1 MANQYSITV
10 SNKANSMLMYMKN
23 DLKMMPSRVISTLIE
38 TLGVETMKNIYERA
52 RIYNEFIES
61 GESKVIEYHVKKV
74 RSVMEERKDGE

>member
-1 MANQYSITV
+1 
-10 SNKANSMLMYMKN
+10 MLMYMKN

-52 RIYNEFIES
+52 RVYNEFIES

-74 RSVMEERKDGE
+74 RSVLEERT

>member
-10 SNKANSMLMYMKN
+10 SNEANSMLMYMKN

-38 TLGVETMKNIYERA
+38 TLGVETMKNIYERS
-52 RIYNEFIES
+52 RVYNEFIES

-74 RSVMEERKDGE
+74 RSVMEERA

>member
-10 SNKANSMLMYMKN
+10 SNEANSMLMYMKN
-23 DLKMMPSRVISTLIE
+23 ELKMMPSRVISTLIE

-52 RIYNEFIES
+52 RVYNEFIES

-74 RSVMEERKDGE
+74 RSVLEERA